1 MLMLQQLHT
10 VMIPMMMM
18 MMMMMLVVEQCE
30 RQVWQSLLF
39 A

>member
-10 VMIPMMMM
+10 AMIPMM

-30 RQVWQSLLF
+30 RQVWQPLLF